1 MKLIAK
7 AAVAATLAAAVGG
20 CTMSQSSPQQLNTT
34 NANSRIYIGSLSCN
48 VGGSTGY
55 ILASQKSLDC
65 VFLNKEGT
73 ESAQYTGT
81 IDKVGIDI
89 GYTKAV
95 HTIWRVYS
103 LGSDARPQQPRRHLC
118 RRAGHGGGGQP
129 GRRQLDLWRSQRRG
143 RHARVRHREGCR
155 LQSRGGRRRDDHQA
169 QAVTKAYAVAGCRA
183 QPATVTRCINRRSP
197 L

>member
-1 MKLIAK
+1 MKSIVK
-7 AAVAATLAAAVGG
+7 AAVAASLAAAVGA
-20 CTMSQSSPQQLNTT
+20 CTMSQSTPQQLNTT

-89 GYTKAV
+89 GYTRAV

-103 LGSDARPQQPRRHLC
+103 LGTVRGATQLSGTYVGEQGTVA
-118 RRAGHGGGGQP
+118 AGSQAGGNW
-129 GRRQLDLWRSQRRG
+129 LY
-143 RHARVRHREGCR
+143 
-155 LQSRGGRRRDDHQA
+155 GGRNNQIVLQA
-169 QAVTKAYAVAGCRA
+169 TQLKTSGDAGYNVAYGIAEISL
-183 QPATVTRCINRRSP
+183 TLKN
-197 L
+197 

>member
-7 AAVAATLAAAVGG
+7 AAVAATLATSVAG

-55 ILASQKSLDC
+55 ILASAKSLDC
-65 VFLNKEGT
+65 VFLSKDGT
-73 ESAQYTGT
+73 QSAQYTGS

-89 GYTKAV
+89 GYTRAV

-103 LGSDARPQQPRRHLC
+103 LGNVRGPNNLGGTYVGEQGTAAAGSQAGGNWIYGGPNAEVGMVASGIIQDAGYNLA
-118 RRAGHGGGGQP
+118 AGIAAMTIKLKQ
-129 GRRQLDLWRSQRRG
+129 
-143 RHARVRHREGCR
+143 
-155 LQSRGGRRRDDHQA
+155 
-169 QAVTKAYAVAGCRA
+169 
-183 QPATVTRCINRRSP
+183 
-197 L
+197 

>member
-1 MKLIAK
+1 MKPIVK
-7 AAVAATLAAAVGG
+7 AAVAASLAAALAG
-20 CTMSQSSPQQLNTT
+20 CNMSQSSPQQLNTT

-55 ILASQKSLDC
+55 ILASSKSLDC
-65 VFLNKEGT
+65 VFLNKDGT

-103 LGSDARPQQPRRHLC
+103 LGNVRGPNNLAGTYVGEQGTAAAGSQAGGNWIYGGPNAEVGMLASGVIKDAGYNLA
-118 RRAGHGGGGQP
+118 AGIAAMTIKLKQ
-129 GRRQLDLWRSQRRG
+129 
-143 RHARVRHREGCR
+143 
-155 LQSRGGRRRDDHQA
+155 
-169 QAVTKAYAVAGCRA
+169 
-183 QPATVTRCINRRSP
+183 
-197 L
+197 